1 MQSDDDDDSA
11 CMRNSRTD
19 CFPTECL
26 THKWPGRARAFPKD
40 LEAARPSA
48 VIHSGGSF
56 EVKDE
61 VRAAK
66 NGNPCTY
73 PPLLCV
79 RSCDRC
85 GCSQPRRVQS
95 ISHTHPLTTFTPKMG
110 FLPYHR
116 SARTTNQH
124 NMNMTKKLITMM
136 ATMHRLQSM
145 KGAAHDA
152 VYEVRARN
160 RWQAVGS
167 GEYLEGTGYYR
178 RYVPKPVKR
187 VKS

>member
-1 MQSDDDDDSA
+1 MYAWTQ
-11 CMRNSRTD
+11 RGSRTD
-19 CFPTECL
+19 CFSTECL

-124 NMNMTKKLITMM
+124 NMDMTKKLITMM
-136 ATMHRLQSM
+136 
-145 KGAAHDA
+145 
-152 VYEVRARN
+152 VRDP
-160 RWQAVGS
+160 QV
-167 GEYLEGTGYYR
+167 TGYEKGR
-178 RYVPKPVKR
+178 RMTQSTRSEREIDGKR
-187 VKS
+187 FVVGNISKGLGIIVGMFPR